1 MAQAQAANNHIRSS
15 FQSPDEK
22 KRLPRKRLQ
31 CTAPPWRSTN
41 ARRGMRS
48 KLSPGINRTVSKL
61 LHPTRAITAD
71 YYSIV
76 CTLTCHTRDHNKA
89 DVWFLTTRATRCGFH
104 SNRFVVS
111 RRLMKGELWET
122 TQEIKIT
129 NQTSLISQL
138 FLLNEMESKLKL
150 SDVFLRTKISILLWG
165 FNRCLNNI
173 SFCAQISQYKLTYFS
188 ETQTEALILLRC
200 FSWERTLNNFTFAFF
215 KAS

>member
-48 KLSPGINRTVSKL
+48 KRSPGINRTVSKL

-76 CTLTCHTRDHNKA
+76 CMLTCHTRDHNKA
-89 DVWFLTTRATRCGFH
+89 VVWFLTTHVA
-104 SNRFVVS
+104 SIPSLVVS
-111 RRLMKGELWET
+111 RRLIKGRTLRIHT
-122 TQEIKIT
+122 RNK
-129 NQTSLISQL
+129 NHKLDVFNISIVFPKRNGEQ
-138 FLLNEMESKLKL
+138 LKL
-150 SDVFLRTKISILLWG
+150 SDVFLRTK
-165 FNRCLNNI
+165 
-173 SFCAQISQYKLTYFS
+173 SQYS
-188 ETQTEALILLRC
+188 SGVSIDASIISHPVLRY
-200 FSWERTLNNFTFAFF
+200 LNIN
-215 KAS
+215 SHISP